1 MIQELQNMIGLA
13 LINKYM
19 KKYTPYILALCI
31 GIFLMSFN
39 LKPKPVKV
47 YLIGDSTVADYSLES
62 DYMQKKYPIT
72 GWGQVF
78 QSYLNHDGL
87 KKLNH
92 LIKSDSA
99 LVIDKAKG
107 GRSTRTFFEEGRW
120 KEVLSTLTKNDLV
133 LIQFGHNDAAKDK
146 PERYVSIPGYK
157 DFLRMYVKETRERG
171 ATPIL
176 ITPVT
181 RNYPWNDGKLGSAH
195 GEYPQAVKDVAKE
208 LNVSIIDLTSISAE
222 FFTTK
227 GVDFVT
233 KNYFMNLDSA
243 KYEAYPKGQKDN
255 THFQPAGAKE
265 IAKLVYQELVKLN
278 KSN

>member
-1 MIQELQNMIGLA
+1 
-13 LINKYM
+13 M
-19 KKYTPYILALCI
+19 KKYKFLIAALGAIL
-31 GIFLMSFN
+31 LMSFIV
-39 LKPKPVKV
+39 KPKPVKV
-47 YLIGDSTVADYSLES
+47 YLIGDSTVADYTLDEG
-62 DYMQKKYPIT
+62 YMQKKYPIT

-78 QSYLNHDGL
+78 QQFLTKDNL
-87 KKLNH
+87 KKLNK

-99 LVIDKAKG
+99 LVVDKAKG

-120 KEVLSTLTKNDLV
+120 KDVLSTLDKNDLV

-146 PERYVSIPGYK
+146 PERYVNIPGYK
-157 DFLRMYVKETRERG
+157 DFLRMYVKETRAKG
-171 ATPIL
+171 ALPIL

-181 RNYPWNDGKLGSAH
+181 RNYPWKDGKLGSAH

-208 LNVSIIDLTSISAE
+208 LNVPVIDLTSLSAD

-227 GVDFVT
+227 GNEFVS

-255 THFQPAGAKE
+255 THFQPEGAKE
-265 IAKLVYQELVKLN
+265 VARLVYEELKKIN
-278 KSN
+278 HKA

>member
-1 MIQELQNMIGLA
+1 M
-13 LINKYM
+13 M
-19 KKYTPYILALCI
+19 KKYKFFFTAIAAVVL
-31 GIFLMSFN
+31 FMSFN
-39 LKPKPVKV
+39 IKPKPVNV
-47 YLIGDSTVADYSLES
+47 YLIGDSTVADYTLDEG
-62 DYMQKKYPIT
+62 YMQKKYPIT

-78 QSYLNHDGL
+78 QQFLKKDSL
-87 KKLNH
+87 KKLNR

-120 KEVLSTLTKNDLV
+120 KDVLSTLEKNDLV

-146 PERYVSIPGYK
+146 PERYVDIPGYK
-157 DFLRMYVKETRERG
+157 DFLRMYVKETRAKG
-171 ATPIL
+171 ALPIL

-181 RNYPWNDGKLGSAH
+181 RNYPWKDGKLGSAH

-208 LNVSIIDLTSISAE
+208 LDVPVIDLTTLSAA

-227 GVDFVT
+227 GNEFVS

-255 THFQPAGAKE
+255 THFQLEGAKE
-265 IAKLVYQELVKLN
+265 VARLVYEGLK
-278 KSN
+278 KIK

>member
-1 MIQELQNMIGLA
+1 
-13 LINKYM
+13 M
-19 KKYTPYILALCI
+19 KKYKFIISIICLGIL
-31 GIFLMSFN
+31 LMSFIV
-39 LKPKPVKV
+39 KPKPIKV
-47 YLIGDSTVADYSLES
+47 YLIGDSTVADYTLES

-78 QSYLNHDGL
+78 QQFLNRDSL

-99 LVIDKAKG
+99 LVVDKAKG

-120 KEVLSTLTKNDLV
+120 KEVLTTLEKGDLV

-146 PERYVSIPGYK
+146 PERYVDIPGYK
-157 DFLRMYVKETRERG
+157 DFLRMYVKETRAKG

-181 RNYPWNDGKLGSAH
+181 RNYPWKDNKLGSAH

-208 LNVSIIDLTSISAE
+208 LNVAVIDLTTLSAE
-222 FFTTK
+222 SFTKK
-227 GVDFVT
+227 GKDFVSE
-233 KNYFMNLDSA
+233 KYFMHLDSG
-243 KYEAYPKGQKDN
+243 KYEAYLKGQNDN
-255 THFQPAGAKE
+255 THFQPAGATE
-265 IAKLVYQELVKLN
+265 VARLVYVELKKIN
-278 KSN
+278 QSY

>member
-1 MIQELQNMIGLA
+1 
-13 LINKYM
+13 M
-19 KKYTPYILALCI
+19 KKYKFFLATLVAAI
-31 GIFLMSFN
+31 VFMSVGI
-39 LKPKPVKV
+39 KPKPVKV
-47 YLIGDSTVADYSLES
+47 YLIGDSTVADYTLDEG
-62 DYMQKKYPIT
+62 YLQKKYPIT

-78 QSYLNHDGL
+78 QQFLKKDSL
-87 KKLNH
+87 KKLNL

-120 KEVLSTLTKNDLV
+120 KEVLSTLEKNDLV

-146 PERYVSIPGYK
+146 PERYVDIPGYK
-157 DFLRMYVKETRERG
+157 DFLRMYVKETREKG
-171 ATPIL
+171 AVPIL

-181 RNYPWNDGKLGSAH
+181 RNYPWKDGKLGSAH

-208 LNVSIIDLTSISAE
+208 LNAPIIDLTSLSAS

-227 GVDFVT
+227 GNEFVS
-233 KNYFMNLDSA
+233 KHYFMNLDSA

-255 THFQPAGAKE
+255 THFQPEGAK
-265 IAKLVYQELVKLN
+265 AVAQLVYNELKN
-278 KSN
+278 INRKTN

>member
-1 MIQELQNMIGLA
+1 M
-13 LINKYM
+13 M
-19 KKYTPYILALCI
+19 KKYKFFFTAIAAVVL
-31 GIFLMSFN
+31 FMSFN
-39 LKPKPVKV
+39 IKPKPVNV
-47 YLIGDSTVADYSLES
+47 YLIGDSTVADYTLDEG
-62 DYMQKKYPIT
+62 YMQKKYPIT

-78 QSYLNHDGL
+78 QQFLKKDSL
-87 KKLNH
+87 KKLNR

-120 KEVLSTLTKNDLV
+120 KDVLSTLEKNDLV

-146 PERYVSIPGYK
+146 PERYVDIPGYK
-157 DFLRMYVKETRERG
+157 DFLRMYVKETRAKG
-171 ATPIL
+171 ALPIL

-181 RNYPWNDGKLGSAH
+181 RNYPWKDGKLGSAH

-208 LNVSIIDLTSISAE
+208 LDVPIIDLTTLSAA

-227 GVDFVT
+227 GNDFVS

-255 THFQPAGAKE
+255 THFQPEGAKE
-265 IAKLVYQELVKLN
+265 VARLVYEGLK
-278 KSN
+278 KIK

>member
-1 MIQELQNMIGLA
+1 M
-13 LINKYM
+13 KY
-19 KKYTPYILALCI
+19 KYLFAAVMTVL
-31 GIFLMSFN
+31 FMSFIP
-39 LKPKPVKV
+39 KPKPVKI
-47 YLIGDSTVADYSLES
+47 YLIGDSTVADYTLDEG
-62 DYMQKKYPIT
+62 YMQKKYPIT

-78 QSYLNHDGL
+78 QQFLKKDNL
-87 KKLNH
+87 KKLKQ

-120 KEVLSTLTKNDLV
+120 KEVLSTLEKNDLV

-146 PERYVSIPGYK
+146 PERYVDIPRYK
-157 DFLRMYVKETRERG
+157 DFLRMYVKETRDKG
-171 ATPIL
+171 ALPIL

-181 RNYPWNDGKLGSAH
+181 RNYPWKDGKLGSAH
-195 GEYPQAVKDVAKE
+195 GEYPQAVKDVAQE
-208 LNVSIIDLTSISAE
+208 LNVPVIDLTSLSAA

-227 GVDFVT
+227 GNEFVS

-255 THFQPAGAKE
+255 THFQPEGAKE
-265 IAKLVYQELVKLN
+265 VARLVYQGLKEINLTIR
-278 KSN
+278 